1 MIRATSSFSTKW
13 TDYIGSL
20 SKSAEFL
27 VVLLCWAEMRVLRW
41 AVLVGRY
48 GEPPVSVRDGKLMSG
63 DFTVNPL
70 LIFIGT
76 RTWDY

>member
-1 MIRATSSFSTKW
+1 
-13 TDYIGSL
+13 
-20 SKSAEFL
+20 
-27 VVLLCWAEMRVLRW
+27 MRVLRW

-48 GEPPVSVRDGKLMSG
+48 GETPISVRDGELMSG

-76 RTWDY
+76 RTRDY